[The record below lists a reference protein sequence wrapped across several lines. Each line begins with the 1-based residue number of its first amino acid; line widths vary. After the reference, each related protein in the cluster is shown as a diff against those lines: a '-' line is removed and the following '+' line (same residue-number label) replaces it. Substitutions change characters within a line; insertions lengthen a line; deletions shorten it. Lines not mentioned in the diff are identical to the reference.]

1 MNWVTRFYF
10 ALRGNGWFQ
19 PNAAGALLP
28 FPFAWQAWLM
38 TLGLVLLLLA
48 TIWLPNAVAWAARI
62 ALATL
67 YILVGMLTYEQPD
80 RPPQ

>member
-1 MNWVTRFYF
+1 M
-10 ALRGNGWFQ
+10 LRACLILI
-19 PNAAGALLP
+19 AA
-28 FPFAWQAWLM
+28 
-38 TLGLVLLLLA
+38 LVLLLLA